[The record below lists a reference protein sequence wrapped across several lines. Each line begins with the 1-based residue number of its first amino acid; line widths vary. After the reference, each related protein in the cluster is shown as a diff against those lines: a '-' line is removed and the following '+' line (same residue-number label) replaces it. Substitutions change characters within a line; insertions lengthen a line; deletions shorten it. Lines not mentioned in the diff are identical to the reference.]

1 MQLSSIAVFCGSSA
15 GTDPVF
21 EKEAYQLGK
30 TLALRGIRL
39 VYGGAKV
46 GLMGAVANGALDSGG
61 HVVGVIPKFLQSV
74 EIAHTRLPE
83 LIVVDTMHERKAK
96 MDALSE
102 GIIALP
108 GGFGT
113 MEELFEMLTWG
124 QLGLHKKPVG
134 LLNTAGFYDDLL
146 TLAGKMVGKGFLKPV
161 NRDMLLMD
169 AAIPLLLE
177 KMQQYEAPLTGK
189 WLTGQK
195 QDEDR
200 RDLVDK
206 M

>member
-61 HVVGVIPKFLQSV
+61 HVVGVIPTFLQSV

-146 TLAGKMVGKGFLKPV
+146 ALAGKMVAKGFLKPV